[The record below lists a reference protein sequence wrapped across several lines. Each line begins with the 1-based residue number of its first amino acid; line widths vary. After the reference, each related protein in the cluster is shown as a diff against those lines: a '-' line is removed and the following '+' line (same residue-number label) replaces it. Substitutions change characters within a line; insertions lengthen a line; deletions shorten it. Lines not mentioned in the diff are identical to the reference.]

1 MEIFTSI
8 KVKQDKFLRRE
19 VRYKVTQLL
28 QHKGASTIIVRT
40 EYKGMGEGVNRVLDT
55 KIACV
60 RVSIGHLKSEESG
73 LSGQQVMDHSPNEG
87 ELLRG
92 QASGGGHR
100 PGSHP
105 INLGVF
111 LFNLTKDRFSS

>member
-19 VRYKVTQLL
+19 VGYKVTQLL
-28 QHKGASTIIVRT
+28 QHKGASTTIVRT
-40 EYKGMGEGVNRVLDT
+40 EYKGMGEGVNRVLDKKT
-55 KIACV
+55 LGV
-60 RVSIGHLKSEESG
+60 RVDIGHLESEESG
-73 LSGQQVMDHSPNEG
+73 LSGQLVMDHSPNEG
-87 ELLRG
+87 EMLRG

-105 INLGVF
+105 INLGISV
-111 LFNLTKDRFSS
+111 FNLTKDRFSS